1 MALSTILLFG
11 AVLFVRSLQAASQM
25 DLGFATRSAAVVGI
39 ETTAAEYSA
48 EETAAFNEELR
59 GRLAAQPSIESFAFT
74 ERMPLDLG
82 VRNIALD
89 VPGVEPPPN
98 RNRHV
103 LETTRVSEQYF
114 EALGIEILEGR
125 AFNESDRVGAAPVA
139 ILSRAAAERY
149 WPGESALGKTL
160 LPNPDGSDAITVI
173 GVAGNAKIWSLGEA
187 PFPYMYR
194 PVAQALVS
202 PSYTVVARGNASPG
216 DIAAVVRD
224 EALAIDS
231 DVFMTEVGTMD
242 DHLGYVYF
250 LPRMAALLLT
260 LIGLL
265 ALVLA
270 CIGLYG
276 MVSYNVSRRTREM
289 GIRLALGADQGR
301 VVAMV
306 LTSGLAIVGAGA
318 FVGILGSIGLGRA
331 VEGFLYGTGAL
342 DPLAIFAAPVVLG
355 LVAALATYLPAR
367 RAAGVDP
374 VRALRTE

>member
-1 MALSTILLFG
+1 
-11 AVLFVRSLQAASQM
+11 
-25 DLGFATRSAAVVGI
+25 
-39 ETTAAEYSA
+39 
-48 EETAAFNEELR
+48 
-59 GRLAAQPSIESFAFT
+59 
-74 ERMPLDLG
+74 
-82 VRNIALD
+82 
-89 VPGVEPPPN
+89 
-98 RNRHV
+98 
-103 LETTRVSEQYF
+103 
-114 EALGIEILEGR
+114 
-125 AFNESDRVGAAPVA
+125 
-139 ILSRAAAERY
+139 
-149 WPGESALGKTL
+149 
-160 LPNPDGSDAITVI
+160 
-173 GVAGNAKIWSLGEA
+173 
-187 PFPYMYR
+187 MYR

-260 LIGLL
+260 FIGLL

>member
-1 MALSTILLFG
+1 
-11 AVLFVRSLQAASQM
+11 
-25 DLGFATRSAAVVGI
+25 
-39 ETTAAEYSA
+39 
-48 EETAAFNEELR
+48 
-59 GRLAAQPSIESFAFT
+59 
-74 ERMPLDLG
+74 
-82 VRNIALD
+82 
-89 VPGVEPPPN
+89 
-98 RNRHV
+98 
-103 LETTRVSEQYF
+103 
-114 EALGIEILEGR
+114 
-125 AFNESDRVGAAPVA
+125 
-139 ILSRAAAERY
+139 
-149 WPGESALGKTL
+149 
-160 LPNPDGSDAITVI
+160 
-173 GVAGNAKIWSLGEA
+173 
-187 PFPYMYR
+187 
-194 PVAQALVS
+194 
-202 PSYTVVARGNASPG
+202 
-216 DIAAVVRD
+216 
-224 EALAIDS
+224 
-231 DVFMTEVGTMD
+231 MTEVGTMD

-260 LIGLL
+260 FIGLL